1 MPLSKERNRERMRQA
16 RTVQPAVQ
24 PIIVSSSVQ
33 PNDDI
38 PWYNP
43 TVHRSGDKVK
53 VQSGRG
59 YVVTTIPELDA
70 DGHPVPVW

>member
-1 MPLSKERNRERMRQA
+1 MPLSKERMRERKRQD
-16 RTVQPAVQ
+16 RLVVKPMSNLNTMQ
-24 PIIVSSSVQ
+24 
-33 PNDDI
+33 NDYI

-43 TVHRSGDKVK
+43 AIHRAGDRVK

-59 YVVTTIPELDA
+59 YVITTIPELDA